1 MTNQKLNISL
11 TNVQAVHLLQFI
23 RFQRAFTE
31 KDICQSLDEIHDL
44 IAESAREGR
53 NSSRN

>member
-1 MTNQKLNISL
+1 MTNQKINISL

-23 RFQRAFTE
+23 RFQRAFAE

-44 IAESAREGR
+44 IAESAREGK